1 MRAHERI
8 LVLIE
13 HSPWSALYRLGIGSV
28 MLPLFYR
35 LFGKDDSGWYV
46 VLWFIGVLLA
56 LRLLPAVFR
65 KALPFSRE
73 VRDIWIERRKTA
85 KRFDSYQWRKLIWL
99 GIGLAGYA
107 VLSGNSGGIVGALT
121 VFCLISGG
129 VGTLIWRRRAM
140 VGWNASVR

>member
-1 MRAHERI
+1 
-8 LVLIE
+8 
-13 HSPWSALYRLGIGSV
+13 
-28 MLPLFYR
+28 MLPLFYS

-46 VLWFIGVLLA
+46 VLWFISVLLA

-73 VRDIWIERRKTA
+73 VRDIWIERRQTA

-107 VLSGNSGGIVGALT
+107 VLSKNSGGIVGALT
-121 VFCLISGG
+121 VFCLLSGG

-140 VGWNASVR
+140 VGRNASVQ